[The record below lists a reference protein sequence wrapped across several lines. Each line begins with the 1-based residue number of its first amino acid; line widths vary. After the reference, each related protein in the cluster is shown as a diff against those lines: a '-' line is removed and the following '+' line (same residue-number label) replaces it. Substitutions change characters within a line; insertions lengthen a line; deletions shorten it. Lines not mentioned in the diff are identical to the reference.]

1 MPLTYIPNMIFSGYR
16 IGLLWSAIFAVILI
30 AIPELQELQRE
41 SVASASSLTLTL
53 PAVPAAPAIQ
63 ILEGAILKNATLV
76 STLVDSAIPSVLAN
90 DIAGQIRPVFDLRR
104 IHVGNHYR
112 IEKHLDGELVTF
124 EYTIDDERTLKV
136 SKGASLDGTSS
147 LYDAKIETIQFDTR
161 SKTMDVEIQTSLF
174 KALDDYP
181 KGESLTDAL
190 AGIFAW
196 DVDFNVDIHKGA
208 QIRLIV
214 DEQYHDGAFVKYG
227 RIQAAQLMNGGKTYR
242 AFRFND
248 AYYDEKGNAVKR
260 AFLTSPLKVLHIT
273 SGFTYRRAHPILGI
287 ERAHL
292 AIDYGAPEGTS
303 AFAVANGMVIHA
315 GPKGDLGNFVEIRH
329 ANGMTTG
336 YGHLSRIAP
345 GVAPG
350 RAIKQDD
357 VVGYVG
363 HTGLATGPHLHYIM
377 TRGGA
382 PINPNSMK
390 AEPPVPMDGTLKP
403 QFMSHIAEWQQTL
416 GASTQ
421 TAAK

>member
-1 MPLTYIPNMIFSGYR
+1 MHFLGYR
-16 IGLLWSAIFAVILI
+16 IGLLWSAAFAVILVV
-30 AIPELQELQRE
+30 IPQLQELQRE
-41 SVASASSLTLTL
+41 SVASASSSV
-53 PAVPAAPAIQ
+53 PAVPPVPTTQ
-63 ILEGAILKNATLV
+63 ILEGSILKNATLV
-76 STLVDSAIPSVLAN
+76 STLVDSEVPSALAN
-90 DIAGQIRPVFDLRR
+90 DVARQIRPVFDLRR

-112 IEKHLDGELVTF
+112 IEKQLDGELTAF

-136 SKGASLDGTSS
+136 SKSAALDGNTSE
-147 LYDAKIETIQFDTR
+147 YDAKIDTIQLDTR
-161 SKTMDVEIQTSLF
+161 SKVMDVDIQTSLF
-174 KALDDYP
+174 NALDNFP
-181 KGESLTDAL
+181 KGELLADSL

-214 DEQYHDGAFVKYG
+214 DEQYHDGTFVKYG
-227 RIQAAQLMNGGKTYR
+227 RIQAAQLVNGGKTYR

-248 AYYDEKGNAVKR
+248 AYYDEKGNAIKR

-273 SGFTYRRAHPILGI
+273 SGFTYMRMHPILGI

-292 AIDYGAPEGTS
+292 AIDYGAPEGTT

-336 YGHLSRIAP
+336 YGHLSRIAA
-345 GVAPG
+345 GVVPG

-357 VVGYVG
+357 AVGYVG

-377 TRGGA
+377 TRGGT
-382 PINPNSMK
+382 PINPSSMK
-390 AEPPVPMDGTLKP
+390 AEPATPMDGNLKP

-416 GASTQ
+416 GASMQ
-421 TAAK
+421 TASK

>member
-1 MPLTYIPNMIFSGYR
+1 MIFSGYR
-16 IGLLWSAIFAVILI
+16 IGLVWSAAFAVILVV
-30 AIPELQELQRE
+30 IPQLQELQRE
-41 SVASASSLTLTL
+41 SVASASSSIPAL
-53 PAVPAAPAIQ
+53 PVPTVPAIQ
-63 ILEGAILKNATLV
+63 ILEGSILKNATLV
-76 STLVDSAIPSVLAN
+76 STLVDSEIPSALAN

-112 IEKHLDGELVTF
+112 IEKRLDGELTAF
-124 EYTIDDERTLKV
+124 EYVIDDERTLKV
-136 SKGASLDGTSS
+136 SKAVSS
-147 LYDAKIETIQFDTR
+147 NGSDFEYDAKIETIPFDTR
-161 SKTMDVEIQTSLF
+161 TKVVDVDIQTSLF
-174 KALDDYP
+174 SALDNFP
-181 KGESLTDAL
+181 KGELLADSV

-208 QIRLIV
+208 LIRLIV
-214 DEQYHDGAFVKYG
+214 DEQYHDGTFVKYG
-227 RIQAAQLMNGGKTYR
+227 RIQAAQLVNGGKTYR
-242 AFRFND
+242 AFRYND

-273 SGFTYRRAHPILGI
+273 SGFTYMRMHPILGI

-303 AFAVANGMVIHA
+303 AFAVANGMVIYA

-336 YGHLSRIAP
+336 YGHLSRIAA
-345 GVAPG
+345 GVSPG

-377 TRGGA
+377 TRGGK
-382 PINPNSMK
+382 PINPSSMK
-390 AEPPVPMDGTLKP
+390 AEPPIPMDGNLKP

-416 GASTQ
+416 SASTQ
-421 TAAK
+421 TASK

>member
-1 MPLTYIPNMIFSGYR
+1 MIFSGYR
-16 IGLLWSAIFAVILI
+16 IGLAWSAAFAVILV

-41 SVASASSLTLTL
+41 WVAIASSSIPSLPVPTV
-53 PAVPAAPAIQ
+53 PAVQ
-63 ILEGAILKNATLV
+63 ILEGSILKNATLV
-76 STLVDSAIPSVLAN
+76 STLVDSHVPSALAN
-90 DIAGQIRPVFDLRR
+90 DIASQVRPVFDLRR

-112 IEKHLDGELVTF
+112 IEKRLDGELTAF

-136 SKGASLDGTSS
+136 SKSDSS
-147 LYDAKIETIQFDTR
+147 NGSEVEYDAKIETIPFDTR
-161 SKTMDVEIQTSLF
+161 TKVVDVNIQTSLF
-174 KALDDYP
+174 NALDDLP
-181 KGESLTDAL
+181 KGELLADSV

-196 DVDFNVDIHKGA
+196 DVDFNIDIHKGA
-208 QIRLIV
+208 QIRMIV
-214 DEQYHDGAFVKYG
+214 DEQYHDGTFVKYG
-227 RIQAAQLMNGGKTYR
+227 RIQAAQLINGGKTYR

-248 AYYDEKGNAVKR
+248 AYYDEKGNAIKR

-273 SGFTYRRAHPILGI
+273 SGFTYMRMHPILGI

-303 AFAVANGMVIHA
+303 AFAVANGMVIYA

-336 YGHLSRIAP
+336 YGHLSRIAA
-345 GVAPG
+345 GVSPG

-377 TRGGA
+377 TRGGK
-382 PINPNSMK
+382 PINPSSMK
-390 AEPPVPMDGTLKP
+390 AEPPIPMDGNLKP

-416 GASTQ
+416 SARTLSASN
-421 TAAK
+421 

>member
-1 MPLTYIPNMIFSGYR
+1 MIFTGYR
-16 IGLLWSAIFAVILI
+16 IGLLWSAAFAVILVVV
-30 AIPELQELQRE
+30 PQLQELQRQ
-41 SVASASSLTLTL
+41 SVASASSMILSV
-53 PAVPAAPAIQ
+53 PAVPVVPAVQ
-63 ILEGAILKNATLV
+63 ILEGSILKNATLV
-76 STLVDSAIPSVLAN
+76 STLVDSEVPSALAN
-90 DIAGQIRPVFDLRR
+90 DIASQIRPVFDLRR
-104 IHVGNHYR
+104 IHTGNHYR
-112 IEKHLDGELVTF
+112 IEKQLDGELMAF

-136 SKGASLDGTSS
+136 FRGASLNGSAS
-147 LYDAKIETIQFDTR
+147 EYDAKIETIQFDTR
-161 SKTMDVEIQTSLF
+161 SKVMEVEIQTSLF
-174 KALDDYP
+174 NALDNFP
-181 KGESLTDAL
+181 KGESLADGL

-196 DVDFNVDIHKGA
+196 DVDFNVDIHRGA

-214 DEQYHDGAFVKYG
+214 DEQYHDGSFVKYG

-242 AFRFND
+242 AYRFND

-303 AFAVANGMVIHA
+303 AFAVANGMVIYS
-315 GPKGDLGNFVEIRH
+315 GPKGDLGNFVQIRH
-329 ANGMTTG
+329 MNGMTTG

-345 GVAPG
+345 GVVSG

-357 VVGYVG
+357 LVGYVG

-377 TRGGA
+377 TRGGT
-382 PINPNSMK
+382 PINPSSMK
-390 AEPPVPMDGTLKP
+390 AEPPIPMDGNLKP
-403 QFMSHIAEWQQTL
+403 HFMSHIAEWQQTL

-421 TAAK
+421 TASK

>member
-1 MPLTYIPNMIFSGYR
+1 MIFSGYR
-16 IGLLWSAIFAVILI
+16 IGLAWSAAFAVILV

-41 SVASASSLTLTL
+41 WVASASSSIPSLPV
-53 PAVPAAPAIQ
+53 PAVPAIQ
-63 ILEGAILKNATLV
+63 ILEGSILKNATLV
-76 STLVDSAIPSVLAN
+76 STLVDSNIPSALAN
-90 DIAGQIRPVFDLRR
+90 DIASQIRPVFDVRK

-112 IEKHLDGELVTF
+112 MEKRLDGELTAF

-136 SKGASLDGTSS
+136 SKSPSS
-147 LYDAKIETIQFDTR
+147 NDDDLQYEAKIETIPFDTR
-161 SKTMDVEIQTSLF
+161 TKVMDVNIQSSLF
-174 KALDDYP
+174 NALDDFP
-181 KGESLTDAL
+181 KGELLAESV

-227 RIQAAQLMNGGKTYR
+227 RIQAAQLINGGKTYR

-273 SGFTYRRAHPILGI
+273 SGFTYMRMHPILGI

-303 AFAVANGMVIHA
+303 AFAVANGMVIYA

-336 YGHLSRIAP
+336 YGHLSRIAA
-345 GVAPG
+345 GVSVG

-377 TRGGA
+377 TRGGK
-382 PINPNSMK
+382 PINPSSMK
-390 AEPPVPMDGTLKP
+390 AEPPIPMDGNLKP
-403 QFMSHIAEWQQTL
+403 EFMSHIAEWQQAL
-416 GASTQ
+416 SASTQ
-421 TAAK
+421 TASK